1 MPTGD
6 APQPTYT
13 DLARENAALHAR
25 LAVLEAPE
33 AAGPD
38 EVTAALLQASCVRF
52 GVAMESP
59 FTNVLS
65 LWVCSHELH
74 ITAHF

>member
-38 EVTAALLQASCVRF
+38 EVTAALL
-52 GVAMESP
+52 
-59 FTNVLS
+59 
-65 LWVCSHELH
+65 
-74 ITAHF
+74 